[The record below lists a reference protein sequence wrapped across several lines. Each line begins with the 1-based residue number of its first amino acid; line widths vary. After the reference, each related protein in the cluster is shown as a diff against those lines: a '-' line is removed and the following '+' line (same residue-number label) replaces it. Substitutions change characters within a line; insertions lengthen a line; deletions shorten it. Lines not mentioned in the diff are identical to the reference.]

1 MSVALKIFEPAAPHS
16 PPPPIR
22 LTPTETRLRDEFVA
36 SFNDTRRA
44 GWYLQIA
51 AVDLTDELKAAG
63 ASVTDMIKRIKYVA
77 AVPISFHY
85 RNGYRSAQLRL
96 KDAAER
102 AISVA
107 IARYFTPGG
116 G

>member
-1 MSVALKIFEPAAPHS
+1 MARLADSIVIGNYALAR
-16 PPPPIR
+16 PI
-22 LTPTETRLRDEFVA
+22 
-36 SFNDTRRA
+36 
-44 GWYLQIA
+44 
-51 AVDLTDELKAAG
+51 VDLTDELQTAG
-63 ASVTDMIKRIKYVA
+63 VSVTDVIKRIKYVA

-107 IARYFTPGG
+107 IARYFTAGG